1 VTRKL
6 RQVALWLSLSI
17 GLSACGQYDGW
28 VRYPCQEFENWQKP
42 ECNPPSVLVRES
54 ALKTYLEKKLTPR
67 NSRRLSNEQLKARLI
82 VFIGVCLA
90 LVFALS
96 VMGMLYALIFVTQPI
111 GAQAPNDRAFI
122 ELLTTLTVFL
132 TGALGSVLASNG
144 LKDKPEKRADTPND
158 TQES

>member
-1 VTRKL
+1 MMDGSDIHARNL
-6 RQVALWLSLSI
+6 RTGKSLNVI
-17 GLSACGQYDGW
+17 RQ
-28 VRYPCQEFENWQKP
+28 
-42 ECNPPSVLVRES
+42 SVKVRES
-54 ALKTYLEKKLTPR
+54 ALKTYMEKKLTPR
-67 NSRRLSNEQLKARLI
+67 HNRRLSNEQLKARLI

-90 LVFALS
+90 LVFAIS
-96 VMGMLYALIFVTQPI
+96 VMGMLYALIFVTQPV

>member
-1 VTRKL
+1 MDGLGIRARNSRTGKSLNVI
-6 RQVALWLSLSI
+6 RQ
-17 GLSACGQYDGW
+17 
-28 VRYPCQEFENWQKP
+28 
-42 ECNPPSVLVRES
+42 SVLVRES
-54 ALKTYLEKKLTPR
+54 ALKTYLEMKLTPR

-90 LVFALS
+90 LVFAIS

>member
-1 VTRKL
+1 MVNMMDGSGIHARNSRTGK
-6 RQVALWLSLSI
+6 SLNVI
-17 GLSACGQYDGW
+17 RRSA
-28 VRYPCQEFENWQKP
+28 
-42 ECNPPSVLVRES
+42 LVRES
-54 ALKTYLEKKLTPR
+54 ALKTYMEKRLTPR
-67 NSRRLSNEQLKARLI
+67 HSRRLSNEQLKARLI

-90 LVFALS
+90 LVFAVS
-96 VMGMLYALIFVTQPI
+96 VMGMLYALIFVTQPV

-144 LKDKPEKRADTPND
+144 LKDKPEKRADTPKD

>member
-1 VTRKL
+1 MVNIRDGHGMSAKNLKTGK
-6 RQVALWLSLSI
+6 SLNVI
-17 GLSACGQYDGW
+17 RRSA
-28 VRYPCQEFENWQKP
+28 
-42 ECNPPSVLVRES
+42 LVRES
-54 ALKTYLEKKLTPR
+54 ALKTFMEMKLTPR
-67 NSRRLSNEQLKARLI
+67 QSRRLSNEQLKARLI

-96 VMGMLYALIFVTQPI
+96 VMGMLYALIFVTQPV

-144 LKDKPEKRADTPND
+144 LKDKPEKPADTPNN

>member
-1 VTRKL
+1 MDGLGIPAKNTRTGK
-6 RQVALWLSLSI
+6 SLNVI
-17 GLSACGQYDGW
+17 
-28 VRYPCQEFENWQKP
+28 RR
-42 ECNPPSVLVRES
+42 SVLVRES
-54 ALKTYLEKKLTPR
+54 ALKTYMEKKLTPR

>member
-1 VTRKL
+1 MTDGLGIPAKNTRTGK
-6 RQVALWLSLSI
+6 SLNVI
-17 GLSACGQYDGW
+17 
-28 VRYPCQEFENWQKP
+28 RR
-42 ECNPPSVLVRES
+42 SVLVRES
-54 ALKTYLEKKLTPR
+54 ALKTYMEKKLKPR
-67 NSRRLSNEQLKARLI
+67 HSRRLSNEQLKARLI

>member
-1 VTRKL
+1 M
-6 RQVALWLSLSI
+6 
-17 GLSACGQYDGW
+17 
-28 VRYPCQEFENWQKP
+28 P
-42 ECNPPSVLVRES
+42 
-54 ALKTYLEKKLTPR
+54 PR

-90 LVFALS
+90 LVFAIS

-144 LKDKPEKRADTPND
+144 LKDKPEKRADTPKD

>member
-1 VTRKL
+1 MMDGLGTPARNTRTGK
-6 RQVALWLSLSI
+6 SLNVI
-17 GLSACGQYDGW
+17 RRSA
-28 VRYPCQEFENWQKP
+28 
-42 ECNPPSVLVRES
+42 LVRES
-54 ALKTYLEKKLTPR
+54 ALKTYMEMKLTPR
-67 NSRRLSNEQLKARLI
+67 QSRRLSNEQLKARLI

-96 VMGMLYALIFVTQPI
+96 VMGMLYALIFVTQPV

-144 LKDKPEKRADTPND
+144 LKDKPEKPADTPNS

>member
-1 VTRKL
+1 MMDGSGIRARNSRTGK
-6 RQVALWLSLSI
+6 SLNVI
-17 GLSACGQYDGW
+17 
-28 VRYPCQEFENWQKP
+28 RR
-42 ECNPPSVLVRES
+42 SVLVRES
-54 ALKTYLEKKLTPR
+54 ALKTYMEMKLTPR

>member
-1 VTRKL
+1 MDGLGIRARNSRTGK
-6 RQVALWLSLSI
+6 SLNVI
-17 GLSACGQYDGW
+17 
-28 VRYPCQEFENWQKP
+28 RR
-42 ECNPPSVLVRES
+42 SVLVRES
-54 ALKTYLEKKLTPR
+54 ALKTYMEKKLTPR